1 MNRWDM
7 STPGGLIECFF
18 APAAS
23 VKFIDEQLQSSRFY
37 FFAFRF
43 FFFGLKR
50 PSRRPAG
57 FPNIVRW
64 RLQFFTLYW
73 TWKKTFFFSFFFLS
87 YIYFIR
93 VKKDLSG
100 ILRGVL
106 CEKVFARESFD
117 WTKPPGGPQGP
128 DW

>member
-1 MNRWDM
+1 M

-43 FFFGLKR
+43 FFFLVLSDPPGGPRVFQISLDGVFNFS
-50 PSRRPAG
+50 PSIEHG
-57 FPNIVRW
+57 
-64 RLQFFTLYW
+64 
-73 TWKKTFFFSFFFLS
+73 KKLFFFFFFLS